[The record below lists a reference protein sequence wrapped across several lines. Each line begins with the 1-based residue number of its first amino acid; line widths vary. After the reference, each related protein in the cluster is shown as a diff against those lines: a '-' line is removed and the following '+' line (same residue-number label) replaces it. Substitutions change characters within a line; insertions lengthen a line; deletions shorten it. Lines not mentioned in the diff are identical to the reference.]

1 MLANS
6 TWPQQ
11 RVSLNVVGGGGI
23 FVCLPRPPPKVLS
36 LFRALHKTRRHVFR
50 DDAASLDAVRKMINV
65 EFEKNRQELS
75 PDKITELLKF
85 GSDVELVLRT
95 SVVQAEVMESGALR
109 INPSK
114 EHMEE
119 GPPPAGSIP
128 KCC

>member
-1 MLANS
+1 MMMKHFRFTCAY
-6 TWPQQ
+6 
-11 RVSLNVVGGGGI
+11 VIISLVE
-23 FVCLPRPPPKVLS
+23 
-36 LFRALHKTRRHVFR
+36 
-50 DDAASLDAVRKMINV
+50 AVRKMINV

-119 GPPPAGSIP
+119 GPPPTGSIP
-128 KCC
+128 RCC

>member
-1 MLANS
+1 MAARA
-6 TWPQQ
+6 Q
-11 RVSLNVVGGGGI
+11 
-23 FVCLPRPPPKVLS
+23 VLS
-36 LFRALHKTRRHVFR
+36 LFRALHKTRRRVFQ
-50 DDAASLDAVRKMINV
+50 DDSASLDAVRKMINV

-114 EHMEE
+114 EHLEE
-119 GPPPAGSIP
+119 GPPPAGGIP
-128 KCC
+128 RCC

>member
-1 MLANS
+1 MS
-6 TWPQQ
+6 
-11 RVSLNVVGGGGI
+11 VY
-23 FVCLPRPPPKVLS
+23 PRPPKVLS
-36 LFRALHKTRRHVFR
+36 LFRALHKTRRRVFR

-119 GPPPAGSIP
+119 GPPPTGSIP
-128 KCC
+128 RCC